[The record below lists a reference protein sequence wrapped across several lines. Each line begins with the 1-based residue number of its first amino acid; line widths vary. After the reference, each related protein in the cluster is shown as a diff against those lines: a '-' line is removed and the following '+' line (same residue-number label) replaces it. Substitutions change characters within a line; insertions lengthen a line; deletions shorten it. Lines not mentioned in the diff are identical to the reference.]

1 MDQVTVLVPN
11 RKLSDEERE
20 KIALESNFHDGSF
33 DLEKLATFN
42 LELLNDIHFDT
53 TELNTYLDLGLEIKE
68 DEFDPEK
75 ELNKITEP
83 KTKLGNVIELGRN
96 RLICGDST
104 QHEVL
109 NKLFGDEK
117 ASMIFSD
124 PIYNINVDYDK
135 GIGGKANYD
144 GKVLDSR
151 TDEEYQDLIE
161 KSIGSALS
169 VSKKDLH
176 VFYWS
181 DSSYIWLIQMAY
193 RKLGIQNRRVCL
205 WIKNGFNVTPQ
216 ICFNKTYEPC
226 TYGTL
231 GKPYL
236 NNSLQNLS
244 EVMNPELGNGNSL
257 VEDITKNI
265 DIWAEKRIP
274 GSSYM
279 HATQKPCQL
288 AERAIRRCTKPND
301 IILDSFA
308 GSGSTLIAGEQLK
321 RRVYCV
327 ELEPVFCDLIIARFE
342 KLTGIKARIIN

>member
-1 MDQVTVLVPN
+1 
-11 RKLSDEERE
+11 
-20 KIALESNFHDGSF
+20 
-33 DLEKLATFN
+33 
-42 LELLNDIHFDT
+42 
-53 TELNTYLDLGLEIKE
+53 
-68 DEFDPEK
+68 
-75 ELNKITEP
+75 
-83 KTKLGNVIELGRN
+83 
-96 RLICGDST
+96 
-104 QHEVL
+104 
-109 NKLFGDEK
+109 
-117 ASMIFSD
+117 
-124 PIYNINVDYDK
+124 
-135 GIGGKANYD
+135 
-144 GKVLDSR
+144 
-151 TDEEYQDLIE
+151 
-161 KSIGSALS
+161 
-169 VSKKDLH
+169 
-176 VFYWS
+176 
-181 DSSYIWLIQMAY
+181 MAY